1 MRLISRR
8 ALEAESLNITPLID
22 VVFLLIIF
30 FLVATSFH
38 RVQRELEV
46 NLPKSKVA
54 KEVSMEI
61 QPISVTVSRDG
72 TITMG
77 DEVVPL
83 KELPERLSAAVASV
97 RNPRV
102 FVRGDAKT
110 FHENIVNVLSACQE
124 AGIRDVSLSTEE

>member
-61 QPISVTVSRDG
+61 QPISITVSRDG

>member
-1 MRLISRR
+1 
-8 ALEAESLNITPLID
+8 
-22 VVFLLIIF
+22 
-30 FLVATSFH
+30 
-38 RVQRELEV
+38 
-46 NLPKSKVA
+46 
-54 KEVSMEI
+54 
-61 QPISVTVSRDG
+61 
-72 TITMG
+72 MG